1 MKTARLRLRL
11 FIVLFVFAI
20 VITFTISIVDY
31 MRLNEQTKKDNELQ
45 IDQAT
50 ESVLYALKTIDK
62 AYFYLDEE
70 TGKLMEKYT
79 YELQEK
85 YEQNPDFETWDFK
98 ALSEKYKMDIF
109 ILDEGNKIV
118 YSNVE
123 EEIGL
128 DFSVCC
134 ESFNEILNERRESGE
149 LFIDGIDLAQKS
161 GEVKKFS
168 YMATKDKKYLIE
180 LGYSLE
186 NEELFNEFNFLKIA
200 DEIVRD
206 FTIIESIKILNSGG
220 LPFGTVEIS
229 NASAEHRKAFEH
241 ARENNETVEIESV
254 YLGKP
259 AIYRYV
265 PYVSE
270 YDQTDNTNIKVVEVI
285 YNTQHFDYLLQANTK
300 SFLIQLIII
309 VLVTSFVSTMIAD
322 WFARPVYLAFHDCL
336 TGLKNRAAFD
346 ETLQTILKGMKGKPA
361 LFMLDLDN
369 FKLVN
374 DFLGHDK
381 GDELLK
387 NVARAIKEVVGN
399 NYDAFRLGGDEFAI
413 IMPNA
418 DEEKVKETAE
428 KIIKSIDSTIN
439 EDQKIKDLAISV
451 SIGVSIANDEVS
463 PDDMYKKADIALYL
477 SKAKGKNQ
485 YQIYSDETE
494 QQITFLHS

>member
-1 MKTARLRLRL
+1 MKTSRLRLRL
-11 FIVLFVFAI
+11 FLVLFAFAI
-20 VITFTISIVDY
+20 VITFTISIIDY
-31 MRLNEQTKKDNELQ
+31 IRLNEQTKKDSETQ

-70 TGKLMEKYT
+70 TGKMMKQYT

-85 YEQNPDFETWDFK
+85 YEENPDFESWDFK
-98 ALSEKYKMDIF
+98 ALSEKYNMDIY
-109 ILDEGNKIV
+109 ILDDENKIIH
-118 YSNVE
+118 SNDE

-128 DFSVCC
+128 DFAECC
-134 ESFNEILNERRESGE
+134 KSFSQVLNERRESGE
-149 LFIDGIDLAQKS
+149 LFIDGIDLAQKN

-168 YMATKDKKYLIE
+168 YMATKDKKYVIE

-200 DEIVRD
+200 DEIVED
-206 FTIIESIKILNSGG
+206 FTIIESMKVLNFGG

-229 NASAEHRKAFEH
+229 NASPEHREAFEH
-241 ARENNETVEIESV
+241 AREHNETVEIESV
-254 YLGKP
+254 YLGRP

-270 YDQTDNTNIKVVEVI
+270 YDQTGNTNIKVVEVI
-285 YNTQHFDYLLQANTK
+285 YNKQHFDLLLQSNK
-300 SFLIQLIII
+300 ESFFIQLLIIL
-309 VLVTSFVSTMIAD
+309 LVTLFVSTLIAD
-322 WFARPVYLAFHDCL
+322 WFAKPVYLAFHDCL

-346 ETLQTILKGMKGKPA
+346 ESLQSILKGIKGSPA

-374 DFLGHDK
+374 DRLGHDK
-381 GDELLK
+381 GDYVLK
-387 NVARAIKEVVGN
+387 KVAKAIKEVVGN
-399 NYDAFRLGGDEFAI
+399 HYDAFRLGGDEFAI

-418 DEEKVKETAE
+418 DEENVKGTAE
-428 KIIKSIDSTIN
+428 KIIASMNNMITTDKEIN
-439 EDQKIKDLAISV
+439 KLAISI
-451 SIGVSIANDEVS
+451 SIGISIAND
-463 PDDMYKKADIALYL
+463 DDRPEDLYKKADIALYL

-485 YQIYSDETE
+485 FQIYSEETE

>member
-1 MKTARLRLRL
+1 M
-11 FIVLFVFAI
+11 FAI

-186 NEELFNEFNFLKIA
+186 
-200 DEIVRD
+200 R
-206 FTIIESIKILNSGG
+206 
-220 LPFGTVEIS
+220 
-229 NASAEHRKAFEH
+229 
-241 ARENNETVEIESV
+241 
-254 YLGKP
+254 
-259 AIYRYV
+259 
-265 PYVSE
+265 
-270 YDQTDNTNIKVVEVI
+270 
-285 YNTQHFDYLLQANTK
+285 
-300 SFLIQLIII
+300 
-309 VLVTSFVSTMIAD
+309 
-322 WFARPVYLAFHDCL
+322 
-336 TGLKNRAAFD
+336 
-346 ETLQTILKGMKGKPA
+346 
-361 LFMLDLDN
+361 
-369 FKLVN
+369 
-374 DFLGHDK
+374 
-381 GDELLK
+381 
-387 NVARAIKEVVGN
+387 
-399 NYDAFRLGGDEFAI
+399 
-413 IMPNA
+413 
-418 DEEKVKETAE
+418 
-428 KIIKSIDSTIN
+428 
-439 EDQKIKDLAISV
+439 
-451 SIGVSIANDEVS
+451 
-463 PDDMYKKADIALYL
+463 
-477 SKAKGKNQ
+477 
-485 YQIYSDETE
+485 
-494 QQITFLHS
+494 